1 VFLRAA
7 SRRPNSQPGRPR
19 GTPFSK
25 FTVIP
30 NASTVP
36 PARHRKAITMLL
48 AATFFWASSFPIV
61 KALALEQQK
70 LVPDAGSWFFAMIG
84 ALYRFGAAALLLGLF
99 LHRELLKITRLELEQ
114 GFWLAAFGIGGI
126 LFQMDGLSYTAASTS
141 AFLTQL
147 YVAFIPVWVALVH
160 RHLPRPK
167 VVVSLVLVL
176 VGLAILADLDFR
188 SFKLGRGETET
199 LISSVLFGGQILML
213 ERPRYAANDPLRFSA
228 VMFVFMA
235 VFCVPGVWFTAPNA
249 AACLR
254 AFASP
259 ASLGFLAALVLV
271 CTLGGY
277 LFMNRWQ
284 RDVTAT
290 EAGLIYCVE
299 PVITSVLALVLP
311 GLISVWA
318 GIHYANETLTT
329 RLLIGGGLVTAANLL
344 LQRR

>member
-1 VFLRAA
+1 MPHCR
-7 SRRPNSQPGRPR
+7 GRLN
-19 GTPFSK
+19 K
-25 FTVIP
+25 LIVIP
-30 NASTVP
+30 TASTVS

-48 AATFFWASSFPIV
+48 VATFFWASSFPIV
-61 KALALEQQK
+61 KALAMEQQK
-70 LVPDAGSWFFAMIG
+70 LVPHGSTWFFAMIG
-84 ALYRFGAAALLLGLF
+84 AMYRFGAAGLLLAMF
-99 LHRELLKITRLELEQ
+99 LNRELLKITRLELEQ

-160 RHLPRPK
+160 RHLPKPK
-167 VVVSLVLVL
+167 VIASLALVLI
-176 VGLAILADLDFR
+176 GLAILAELDFKT
-188 SFKLGRGETET
+188 FQLGRGEAET
-199 LISSVLFGGQILML
+199 LFSSLLFGGQILML
-213 ERPRYAANDPLRFSA
+213 ERPRYAGNDPLRFSV
-228 VMFVFMA
+228 VMFALMA
-235 VFCVPGVWFTAPNA
+235 LLCVPGVWLTAPDG
-249 AACLR
+249 AACLV

-259 ASLGFLAALVLV
+259 ASLSFLAALVLV

-299 PVITSVLALVLP
+299 PVITSVLTLFLP

-318 GIHYANETLTT
+318 GINYANETLTT
-329 RLLIGGGLVTAANLL
+329 RLLVGGGLVTAANVL
-344 LQRR
+344 LQKRS

>member
-1 VFLRAA
+1 M
-7 SRRPNSQPGRPR
+7 
-19 GTPFSK
+19 
-25 FTVIP
+25 IP
-30 NASTVP
+30 NASALSA
-36 PARHRKAITMLL
+36 ARHRKAISMLL
-48 AATFFWASSFPIV
+48 VATFFWASSFPIV
-61 KALALEQQK
+61 KALAMEQQK
-70 LVPDAGSWFFAMIG
+70 LVPGAGTWFFAMIG
-84 ALYRFGAAALLLGLF
+84 AMYRFGAAGLLLAAF
-99 LHRELLKITRLELEQ
+99 LNRELFKITRLEVEQ

-167 VVVSLVLVL
+167 IIASLVLVL
-176 VGLAILADLDFR
+176 IGLGILADLDFKTFR
-188 SFKLGRGETET
+188 FGRGESET

-235 VFCVPGVWFTAPNA
+235 LFCVPGVWLTAPNA

-259 ASLGFLAALVLV
+259 ASLSFLAVLVLV

-290 EAGLIYCVE
+290 EAGLIYCIE
-299 PVITSVLALVLP
+299 PIITSVLALFLP
-311 GLISVWA
+311 GLISIWT
-318 GIHYANETLTT
+318 GINYPNETLTT
-329 RLLIGGGLVTAANLL
+329 RLFIGGGLVTGANVL
-344 LQRR
+344 LQKR